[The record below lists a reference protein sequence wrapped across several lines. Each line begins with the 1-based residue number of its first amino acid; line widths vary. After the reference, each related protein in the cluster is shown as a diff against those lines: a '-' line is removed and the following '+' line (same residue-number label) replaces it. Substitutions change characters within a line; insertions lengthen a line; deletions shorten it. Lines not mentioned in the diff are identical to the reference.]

1 MPAAR
6 HVAVAA
12 AAGLVTAMVSGCGSG
27 KVAPIAG
34 SAVFNTHCATCH
46 SLTGHSLPKQQGGDL
61 GHLHLPRSE
70 LLQYTAEMPAIRGHL
85 TARELR
91 AVVGYLQSIERR

>member
-6 HVAVAA
+6 HTAVAA
-12 AAGLVTAMVSGCGSG
+12 AATLVTAMVSACGSG
-27 KVAPIAG
+27 KVTPIAG
-34 SAVFNTHCATCH
+34 SAVFKTHCGTCH
-46 SLTGHSLPKQQGGDL
+46 SLTAPSLPRQQGGAL
-61 GHLHLPRSE
+61 GQLHLPRSE